1 MTLWDY
7 VALAILVAM
16 VAEGVFKGALRLAF
30 GLGGL
35 VAGYLYAGFA
45 ADWAAA
51 HLPFLV
57 PHLRRPVALVA
68 GFLVIVLLF
77 VAVGAVARSLA
88 KKTGLGCL
96 DRLLGAALGF
106 LVALYLVAGA
116 VRITTRL
123 DPRTAVQMCRGPVV
137 RAAVEWAF
145 GVEQMIPVTLPPS
158 PASPPAPP
166 APPAPKPDA
175 APAPRTPDGGKAKG
189 DPA

>member
-7 VALAILVAM
+7 VALAILLAM

-45 ADWAAA
+45 AEWAAA
-51 HLPFLV
+51 RLPFLV

-68 GFLVIVLLF
+68 GFVVIVLLF
-77 VAVGAVARSLA
+77 VAAGAVARSLA

-96 DRLLGAALGF
+96 DRLMGAALGF

-116 VRITTRL
+116 VRIATRL
-123 DPRTAVQMCRGPVV
+123 DPKTAVQMCRGPVV

-145 GVEQMIPVTLPPS
+145 GVEQMIPVTLPP
-158 PASPPAPP
+158 PVQPHPPAT
-166 APPAPKPDA
+166 KPDA
-175 APAPRTPDGGKAKG
+175 APAAPKPKG